1 MTLLNLNSNENL
13 ILSMYFVEKALDFI
27 KAHIKKIH
35 ENTTF
40 RIMNLNDCYL
50 EF

>member
-27 KAHIKKIH
+27 KAHILKKYMKILLS
-35 ENTTF
+35 ES
-40 RIMNLNDCYL
+40 
-50 EF
+50 